1 MIIVGSGSS
10 GLLRPISNIVSYC
23 GMPEKVEVVAVV
35 VVVGVVVVVVV
46 EVVGAVVVGVIG
58 VVVVIVVVVVVVVVV
73 VGVVVGQ
80 EVMFSGTKMAWN
92 PADREPTIKLGYS
105 VDVHVQDSVLQ
116 PSSNTLF
123 P

>member
-92 PADREPTIKLGYS
+92 PSDREPTIKLGYS

>member
-1 MIIVGSGSS
+1 MV
-10 GLLRPISNIVSYC
+10 
-23 GMPEKVEVVAVV
+23 VVAVV
-35 VVVGVVVVVVV
+35 VVV
-46 EVVGAVVVGVIG
+46 VVVGV
-58 VVVVIVVVVVVVVVV
+58 VDVVVVVVVVVV

-92 PADREPTIKLGYS
+92 PSDREPTFKLGYS

>member
-1 MIIVGSGSS
+1 MV
-10 GLLRPISNIVSYC
+10 V
-23 GMPEKVEVVAVV
+23 VVVVVVVVAVV
-35 VVVGVVVVVVV
+35 VVVVV
-46 EVVGAVVVGVIG
+46 A
-58 VVVVIVVVVVVVVVV
+58 VVVVVVV

-80 EVMFSGTKMAWN
+80 EVIFSGTKMAWN

>member
-1 MIIVGSGSS
+1 MA
-10 GLLRPISNIVSYC
+10 RVS
-23 GMPEKVEVVAVV
+23 VVFPSCFRT
-35 VVVGVVVVVVV
+35 
-46 EVVGAVVVGVIG
+46 
-58 VVVVIVVVVVVVVVV
+58 VVVVVVVV
-73 VGVVVGQ
+73 VGQ
-80 EVMFSGTKMAWN
+80 EVIFSGTKMAWN

>member
-23 GMPEKVEVVAVV
+23 GMPEKVENVAVV

-46 EVVGAVVVGVIG
+46 EVVGAVVLGVIG
-58 VVVVIVVVVVVVVVV
+58 VVVVIV
-73 VGVVVGQ
+73 VVVGQ

-92 PADREPTIKLGYS
+92 PSDREPTIKLGYS